1 MLNLLLSI
9 DDPIKRDLLLEL
21 YLGYKSRLL
30 SYALKMLNDQ
40 AAAEDILHDVFVKL
54 AENPQILKYDQADK
68 NAPYLYIMIKN
79 RCLNYLSRSKKVQP
93 VKDIEIAEEADF
105 TEMLSR
111 QETFQLAVQQI
122 MALPDIYKDVLLLR
136 FGNGL
141 SDQEISEYLQISPDN
156 VRVRICR
163 ALKSL
168 QKSLAKEGEDHAEK
182 KAGQV
187 ER

>member
-68 NAPYLYIMIKN
+68 NAPYLYIMVKN

-93 VKDIEIAEEADF
+93 VKDIEIAED
-105 TEMLSR
+105 
-111 QETFQLAVQQI
+111 
-122 MALPDIYKDVLLLR
+122 
-136 FGNGL
+136 
-141 SDQEISEYLQISPDN
+141 EI
-156 VRVRICR
+156 
-163 ALKSL
+163 
-168 QKSLAKEGEDHAEK
+168 
-182 KAGQV
+182 
-187 ER
+187 